1 MNSNIAIR
9 TFIYISVILPSGSI
23 FGINVKML
31 LLFVALCSLLQP
43 KNKVVL
49 FDLIKYSV
57 PVLLVMSFIVLVT
70 MIISNNDEY
79 VMTQAKDIVV
89 FFIFPCL
96 IMSICKDKSNISTI
110 INTTINALVT
120 AGFIKAIVIAYS
132 FVSGMP
138 VSEAVSLISS
148 FFNVSIMSLDVDSS
162 YLGRINFPSDAVLP
176 IAIFMVM
183 NKMMNGTS
191 AKSDYLKIGILFFS
205 VLIGMSRFYWAAT
218 MVAMG
223 FSLLLNIKSR
233 KTILL
238 AVLCFISLFY
248 ASTTEPVQNMVAAR
262 FDSRN
267 VDYSDGIR
275 TTQLNHMMTR
285 IDQSPMLGEGLGYY
299 MPEYIRGYD
308 AKYSYELQI
317 PALVM
322 QIGFTGVTLLLLLI
336 ITPVISVVNGMAI
349 TKAFFILSMFSIWI
363 ASGFFNPVLFSSSG
377 GVLYTMILLV
387 GKHLKKQNRHSYN

>member
-9 TFIYISVILPSGSI
+9 TFIYISVILPAGSI

-31 LLFVALCSLLQP
+31 LLLVALCSLLQP

-57 PVLLVMSFIVLVT
+57 PVFLVMSVIVLVT
-70 MIISNNDEY
+70 MIISSNDEY
-79 VMTQAKDIVV
+79 IMTQTKDIVV

-96 IMSICKDKSNISTI
+96 IMSICKDKSNVSKI
-110 INTTINALVT
+110 INTTINALFA
-120 AGFIKAIVIAYS
+120 AGLIKAAVIVYS
-132 FVSGMP
+132 FMSGIPVSG
-138 VSEAVSLISS
+138 VVSLISS

-162 YLGRINFPSDAVLP
+162 YLGRVNFPSDAALP

-183 NKMMNGTS
+183 NKIMNS
-191 AKSDYLKIGILFFS
+191 SSVKSDYLKIGVLFFS

-218 MVAMG
+218 MVAMC

-233 KTILL
+233 KSMTL
-238 AVLCFISLFY
+238 AVLCVVSLFY

-285 IDQSPMLGEGLGYY
+285 IDQNPMLGKGLGYY

-322 QIGFTGVTLLLLLI
+322 QIGYAGVLLLFILI
-336 ITPVISVVNGMAI
+336 ITPVISVVNGMAT

-387 GKHLKKQNRHSYN
+387 GKHLKTKQMQKY